1 MAKSEGVR
9 NPVSKDLG
17 RKAIVHIQQNA
28 FDINLIESEKL
39 KNAVKFSLQQ
49 LHNKIP
55 GKSVELR
62 IPPISAIS
70 IIEGKDHKRGMP
82 PAVIEMAPITWLKIA
97 LGELAWNQAIEQ
109 GLVIAS
115 GANTDLSAYL
125 PMRNDLVNES

>member
-1 MAKSEGVR
+1 MANSEGVR

-17 RKAIVHIQQNA
+17 RKAIVHIQQNS
-28 FDINLIESEKL
+28 FDINLIDSETL

-49 LHNKIP
+49 LHKKIP

-70 IIEGKDHKRGMP
+70 IIEGKDHKRGTP
-82 PAVIEMAPITWLKIA
+82 SAVIEMAPITWLKIA
-97 LGELAWNQAIEQ
+97 LGELAWSKAIEQ
-109 GLVIAS
+109 GLVFAS